1 MNKNVLNEIAS
12 IKKMM
17 GLINDNLP
25 SNKDRNE
32 ISGYKLDIITS
43 EDFLNK
49 WKNFTSPTSLDLF
62 AKQILNI
69 EGIPEDKKS
78 DVQLI
83 HSIIMDNVAKITE
96 TRSDLMSPQ
105 LLRISINNILKNPNF
120 PYYREHLTA
129 LLNDATIYN
138 ARSKWFNGYLTGKY
152 DSQKNNKV

>member
-1 MNKNVLNEIAS
+1 MNKKILNEIAS

-17 GLINDNLP
+17 GLINEQESEVKIEKSID
-25 SNKDRNE
+25 
-32 ISGYKLDIITS
+32 GYNLDIITS

-62 AKQILNI
+62 AKQILSI
-69 EGIPEDKKS
+69 EGIPEDKKG

-83 HSIIMDNVAKITE
+83 HSKIMDNVAKITK

-105 LLRISINNILKNPNF
+105 LLRISINNILKNPDF
-120 PYYREHLTA
+120 PYYREQLTA
-129 LLNDATIYN
+129 LLNDATTYN
-138 ARSKWFNGYLTGKY
+138 ARSKWFNGYLAGKY

>member
-1 MNKNVLNEIAS
+1 MKSVG
-12 IKKMM
+12 IK
-17 GLINDNLP
+17 
-25 SNKDRNE
+25 
-32 ISGYKLDIITS
+32 TS

-62 AKQILNI
+62 AKQILSI
-69 EGIPEDKKS
+69 EDIPEDKKD

-83 HSIIMDNVAKITE
+83 HSKIMDNVAKNAK

-105 LLRISINNILKNPNF
+105 LLRISINNTLKNPDF
-120 PYYREHLTA
+120 PYYREQLTA
-129 LLNDATIYN
+129 LLNNDSATYN